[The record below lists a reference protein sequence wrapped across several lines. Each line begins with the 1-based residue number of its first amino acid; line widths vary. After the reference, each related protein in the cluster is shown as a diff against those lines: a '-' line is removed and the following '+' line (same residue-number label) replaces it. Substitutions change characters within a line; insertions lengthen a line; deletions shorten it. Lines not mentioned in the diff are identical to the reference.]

1 MHCKAVQREP
11 SQWKRPWHE
20 QRGTVVLS
28 PTHGADL
35 ATKTKTEKSSDYD
48 TQSDTLTVFPVRDP
62 LLHHTF
68 IGREI
73 LCFPL
78 LMFRNVT
85 LYIIFMSGQNVN
97 SISSSSLYCGC
108 ASSSWIRSLLSPLP
122 LTGSLRVMKSSL
134 KRQSW
139 PILSDATF
147 FFSFLCYH
155 LRHWRPSSSSFFF
168 FFCWNTPCLDYI
180 CSL

>member
-11 SQWKRPWHE
+11 SQWKRPRHE

-48 TQSDTLTVFPVRDP
+48 TQSDTLTLFPVRDP

-68 IGREI
+68 IGEKI

-85 LYIIFMSGQNVN
+85 LYIIFYVGAECKFHFQQQFILWMRLFILNTQPTFTAAIN
-97 SISSSSLYCGC
+97 
-108 ASSSWIRSLLSPLP
+108 WIFTCNEIQSKKAVLARFIWRHIFLLVSLLPSQTVKAL
-122 LTGSLRVMKSSL
+122 
-134 KRQSW
+134 
-139 PILSDATF
+139 IIF
-147 FFSFLCYH
+147 FFLLEH
-155 LRHWRPSSSSFFF
+155 
-168 FFCWNTPCLDYI
+168 
-180 CSL
+180 SLLGLYL